1 MGRGHERSD
10 IKAAVSNHRVMK
22 PLRERAADN
31 GPPLSLSLSLSV
43 PCHWRGIERERE
55 RSRNVDLLATAGNN
69 NTPTDSFQSRTVC
82 DTQRNKDRPDGSH
95 GRRSATEK

>member
-31 GPPLSLSLSLSV
+31 GPPLSLSL
-43 PCHWRGIERERE
+43 CHATGVTYRERERE

>member
-31 GPPLSLSLSLSV
+31 GPPLSLSLSLSLYATGV
-43 PCHWRGIERERE
+43 AYRERERE
-55 RSRNVDLLATAGNN
+55 RER
-69 NTPTDSFQSRTVC
+69 
-82 DTQRNKDRPDGSH
+82 DR
-95 GRRSATEK
+95 EM

>member
-31 GPPLSLSLSLSV
+31 GPPLSLSLSL
-43 PCHWRGIERERE
+43 PCHWRDIQRERERE
-55 RSRNVDLLATAGNN
+55 IAK
-69 NTPTDSFQSRTVC
+69 C
-82 DTQRNKDRPDGSH
+82 RPSGDCW
-95 GRRSATEK
+95 E

>member
-31 GPPLSLSLSLSV
+31 GPPLSLSLSL
-43 PCHWRGIERERE
+43 CH
-55 RSRNVDLLATAGNN
+55 
-69 NTPTDSFQSRTVC
+69 
-82 DTQRNKDRPDGSH
+82 DTGV
-95 GRRSATEK
+95 A